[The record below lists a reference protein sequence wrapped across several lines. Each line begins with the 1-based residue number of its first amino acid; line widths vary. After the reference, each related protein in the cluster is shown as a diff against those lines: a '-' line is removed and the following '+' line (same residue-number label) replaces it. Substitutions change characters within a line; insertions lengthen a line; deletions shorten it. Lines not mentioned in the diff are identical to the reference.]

1 MNNLYLRKLVIL
13 VILFICE
20 DTIIAIAQSSSN
32 DSTKYDFTNV
42 LNEAILKLLKS
53 TDLVEKLQS
62 QILLIEDVKRY
73 GSTYEINNTAKLRP
87 FGNTIDLNYLTTF
100 GSASTRS
107 LVNRYPP
114 NTIRWEFSENKMHM
128 FYGDTL
134 KYWLWGDVVVQ
145 EPYSY
150 WNYKNQEREFQ
161 VKYHEYK
168 NLSIIATKLQVNQ
181 KDDNNISIN
190 TSYDCLKNPEGI
202 KLGKHPK
209 LSYKQ
214 HLKLIY
220 IIGLELPSIMRSFFN
235 KSGIFT
241 ALLGKIFNLNPKQ
254 HIISACPD
262 FSTNEQRYYYLLP
275 DISSVYVSFKNI
287 TIRGLSNFESFV
299 NNQSWSNRYIS
310 YDLVYTLHVKNVRG
324 NMTLEA
330 GLEDLQHFQLNFF
343 IGNLYIL
350 FVPKKQEFRVEALNY
365 SVVED
370 SPQPSTLISVWLPKY
385 STSIIQLIES
395 AVIDSLMPSKNY
407 KQQPSSLFSNFAQIE
422 TSFVELLKKS
432 HPRTR

>member
-114 NTIRWEFSENKMHM
+114 NTIRWEFSENKM
-128 FYGDTL
+128 
-134 KYWLWGDVVVQ
+134 
-145 EPYSY
+145 
-150 WNYKNQEREFQ
+150 